1 MEHFDANSP
10 WHTYI
15 RQYSPQTVCTRKMA
29 INLLYY
35 IILSKE
41 SSVNFNYIEIYFS
54 DINLEIKMLLRT
66 FLLYL

>member
-1 MEHFDANSP
+1 
-10 WHTYI
+10 
-15 RQYSPQTVCTRKMA
+15 MA

-41 SSVNFNYIEIYFS
+41 SSVNFNYTEIYFS